1 MARTRMPRVTA
12 MLAVMLFTI
21 VGGHC
26 PQTTTI
32 VSEPTE
38 PTADGLIFDVAENE
52 AERDAMPPVALH
64 NTHPDTTIYS
74 RKTPGLPKNIDSMT
88 DHELVTFLNTLKYKT
103 GGWNTHTANVGCVHG
118 SIFGKPPCT
127 GSDSAHVLIQPE
139 AGMNKREIG
148 DLPPFGMVVARIIN
162 DAPVDRDAVNYGYP
176 AQRKTW
182 WMVVDSAGIL
192 RSRFFI
198 RTYAPGPPAI
208 AYVTTSRPYT
218 SCPHAP
224 RPGRPARAKF
234 WTCAESAAD
243 SSYSFRGDRVMPGR
257 REASLEAYV
266 HAVAFGVPASPPT
279 PMPLMLV
286 SNWVNCG
293 SGCCASQ

>member
-1 MARTRMPRVTA
+1 MARTRMFRVTA
-12 MLAVMLFTI
+12 MLAVMMFTV
-21 VGGHC
+21 VGGNC
-26 PQTTTI
+26 KKVTT
-32 VSEPTE
+32 VASEPTV
-38 PTADGLIFDVAENE
+38 DGLLTDVVENE
-52 AERDAMPPVALH
+52 AERDATPPLALRR
-64 NTHPDTTIYS
+64 TGEDTLIYS
-74 RKTPGLPKNIDSMT
+74 RKTPGLPKDIDSMT
-88 DHELVTFLNTLKYKT
+88 DHELVTYLNSLKYKT
-103 GGWNTHTANVGCVHG
+103 GGYNTHAANVACVHG
-118 SIFGKPPCT
+118 SVFGKPACT
-127 GSDSAHVLIQPE
+127 GSDSAHVFIQPE

-218 SCPHAP
+218 HCNHPD

-234 WTCAESAAD
+234 WTCAESVLD
-243 SSYSFRGDRVMPGR
+243 PPDYRGDRVVPNR
-257 REASLEAYV
+257 HEASLGAYV
-266 HAVAFGVPASPPT
+266 HAVGFGAPSSPPAPT
-279 PMPLMLV
+279 LAPFALV
-286 SNWVNCG
+286 SNWVDCG
-293 SGCCASQ
+293 AGCCASQ